1 MAVVGVAREVLDL
14 WEGLRDLALRR
25 LDLGEEERDL
35 RVLLRRL
42 LRLRHVEVLRDLKDC
57 RRRWGLEGLAA
68 KVAICG
74 AYVGLTRC

>member
-25 LDLGEEERDL
+25 RELGEEERDL

-42 LRLRHVEVLRDLKDC
+42 LRLRQVEVLRDLKDC
-57 RRRWGLEGLAA
+57 
-68 KVAICG
+68 
-74 AYVGLTRC
+74 